1 LVECRVE
8 AEIAPHPARRQQRPP
23 VPRSDR
29 PDILVR
35 DPIIAGR
42 IAMQQT
48 AELAEIEVLRQHI
61 PATEIDDGAMP
72 RLAVAVAI
80 GFDHAHIFAF
90 HALADS
96 CSDYTQEHDRVRQI
110 ER

>member
-1 LVECRVE
+1 MPSY
-8 AEIAPHPARRQQRPP
+8 IP

-35 DPIIAGR
+35 DAIIAGR

-61 PATEIDDGAMP
+61 PTTEIDDGAMP
-72 RLAVAVAI
+72 RLAVAV
-80 GFDHAHIFAF
+80 
-90 HALADS
+90 
-96 CSDYTQEHDRVRQI
+96 R
-110 ER
+110 

>member
-1 LVECRVE
+1 
-8 AEIAPHPARRQQRPP
+8 RPP

-35 DPIIAGR
+35 DAIIAGR

-61 PATEIDDGAMP
+61 PATEIDDVP

-96 CSDYTQEHDRVRQI
+96 CSDYTQEHDRARQSNDKPCPCKYA
-110 ER
+110 RQYRRF